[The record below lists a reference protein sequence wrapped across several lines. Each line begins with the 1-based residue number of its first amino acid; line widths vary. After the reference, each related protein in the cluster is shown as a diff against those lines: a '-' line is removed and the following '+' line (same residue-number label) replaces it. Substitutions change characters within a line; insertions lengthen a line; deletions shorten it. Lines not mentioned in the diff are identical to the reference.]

1 MKVRELIDKLKSAD
15 QDAEIVFRDE
25 NSDVVSEIEN
35 IGGGFCLG
43 GSLIDPN
50 HLNVFP
56 EAKFKIVLN
65 YE

>member
-1 MKVRELIDKLKSAD
+1 MKVKELIDKLKSANQEAD
-15 QDAEIVFRDE
+15 IVFRDE
-25 NSDVVSEIEN
+25 NSDVVFEIEN
-35 IGGGFCLG
+35 VGGDFCLA

-56 EAKFKIVLN
+56 DAKFKIVLN